1 MCAAMSYWRPSI
13 PVQPAPDLVPLP
25 TRFRV
30 RVRKRRLV
38 GMVLREIIEHRGN
51 LGVALSRPCVYG
63 VFSGRLGGLRPHEER
78 CVGCLR
84 CTVQY
89 PQVVQIEPNPL
100 RARLGDSS
108 IPPECVET
116 VTYEARTGRVP
127 VHGAG
132 YRGPFGGSGWDGMWL
147 DMSEIV
153 RPTRD
158 GIHGR
163 EFIATT
169 VDVGAKPAFLHFDED
184 GQPSGEQ
191 PYVVEIAVPYIFDA
205 SGVPDHVAAI
215 LADAARQV
223 GTLVVVSADTA
234 HRVAL
239 VGAHVVPL
247 VRGPDRSVDVAG
259 MVMLDGWNPQGYD
272 ALRRAAPEA
281 LIAVRLPADHDVLE
295 PVREGAAI
303 VHLVADE
310 HGRAGG
316 RFLADLIRDA
326 HERLVAERLRDRVTL
341 LAGGG
346 IVMAEHV
353 PKAIACGVEAVV
365 LGTALRVALQGDST
379 CTTFPSMAAPW
390 GVQRITNL
398 TASWRDQLLEV
409 LGAMGMREVR
419 RLRGEYGRLML
430 QRELE
435 LDAFG
440 GIEGYDN
447 HAQAAR

>member
-1 MCAAMSYWRPSI
+1 MCAAKEYQRPRI

-25 TRFRV
+25 SRFRV

-38 GMVLREIIEHRGN
+38 GMVAREIVGYRGN

-63 VFSGRLGGLRPHEER
+63 VFSGRLGGLRPREER

-89 PQVVQIEPNPL
+89 PKVVQIEPNPA
-100 RARLGDSS
+100 RAQLGDSS
-108 IPPECVET
+108 LPPECVET
-116 VTYEARTGRVP
+116 ITYEARTGRLP
-127 VHGAG
+127 VRGAG

-163 EFIATT
+163 EYIATT
-169 VDVGAKPAFLHFDED
+169 VDVGAKPAFLRFDDD
-184 GQPSGEQ
+184 GRPCGDQPH
-191 PYVVEIAVPYIFDA
+191 VVEIAVPYIFDA
-205 SGVPDHVAAI
+205 TGAPDHVAAI
-215 LADAARQV
+215 LADAARRV
-223 GTLVVVSADTA
+223 GTLAVVPADTV
-234 HRVAL
+234 HRL
-239 VGAHVVPL
+239 TLIGAHVVPL
-247 VRGPDRSVDVAG
+247 VRGADRSVEAAR
-259 MVMLDGWNPQGYD
+259 MVMLDGWSPRGYK
-272 ALRRAAPEA
+272 ALRRSAPEA
-281 LIAVRLPADHDVLE
+281 LVAVRLPADHDVLE
-295 PVREGAAI
+295 PIRAGAAI
-303 VHLVADE
+303 VHLAADKR
-310 HGRAGG
+310 GRAGG
-316 RFLADLIRDA
+316 RFLADLIREA

-365 LGTALRVALQGDST
+365 LDTALWVALQGDPT
-379 CTTFPSMAAPW
+379 GTTFPSMAAPW

-398 TASWRDQLLEV
+398 AASWRDQLLEV

-440 GIEGYDN
+440 GIEGYDA
-447 HAQAAR
+447 HVQAAR